1 MHALPPGH
9 LRLVH
14 ISDTHLLRD
23 GGLHQGVVDTG
34 AALDRVLAEAA
45 RIPDVRLL
53 VGSGDLSED
62 GTPESYALLRERLDP
77 WAASRGAAL
86 VLSPGNH
93 DVRSGFRLVLGD
105 GHGGPGTDD
114 GRDPAAVPPIDGVTV
129 VDGWR
134 VATLDTSVPGKGY
147 GALREQQLDALR
159 ELLATPSD
167 EGTVLVLHHPPVPAP
182 TVLHESLAL
191 QDPGALADIVR
202 GSDVRVILSGHY
214 HHHIVGSCA
223 GVPVLVAPGVANET
237 DVAADPGTERIVRG
251 SGFLVVDVDPAGGVV
266 SVVVRAHAEGD
277 GEEVALLDVELVQR
291 IIAASGAPV
300 AP

>member
-1 MHALPPGH
+1 MHALPAGS

-14 ISDTHLLRD
+14 LSDTHLLRD

-34 AALDRVLAEAA
+34 AALDLVLAEAD

-62 GTPESYALLRERLDP
+62 GTPESYALLRARLDP
-77 WAASRGAAL
+77 WAASRGAAV
-86 VLSPGNH
+86 VLAPGNH

-114 GRDPAAVPPIDGVTV
+114 GRDPAAVPPIDGVTL

-134 VATLDTSVPGKGY
+134 VVTLDTSVPGKGY

-159 ELLATPSD
+159 ELLATPSAH
-167 EGTVLVLHHPPVPAP
+167 GTVLVLHHPPVPAP

-191 QDPGALADIVR
+191 QGPGRLAEIVR

-214 HHHIVGSCA
+214 HHHIVGSLA

-237 DVAADPGTERIVRG
+237 DVAATPGTERIVRG

-266 SVVVRAHAEGD
+266 SVVVRAHAADD
-277 GEEVALLDVELVQR
+277 GEEVAVLDAELVR
-291 IIAASGAPV
+291 RIAAESGAPV

>member
-1 MHALPPGH
+1 MHALPPGS

-14 ISDTHLLRD
+14 LSDTHLLRD
-23 GGLHQGVVDTG
+23 GGLHQGVVDT
-34 AALDRVLAEAA
+34 AVTLDRVLAEAD

-77 WAASRGAAL
+77 WAARRGAAV

-93 DVRSGFRLVLGD
+93 DVRSAFRLVLGD

-114 GRDPAAVPPIDGVTV
+114 GRDPAAVPPIDGVTI

-134 VATLDTSVPGKGY
+134 IATLDTSVPGKGY
-147 GALREQQLDALR
+147 GAFREQQLDALR
-159 ELLATPSD
+159 ELLATPA
-167 EGTVLVLHHPPVPAP
+167 ERGTVLVLHHPPVPAP
-182 TVLHESLAL
+182 TTLHESLAL
-191 QDPGALADIVR
+191 QGPGRLAEIVR

-214 HHHIVGSCA
+214 HHHIVGSLA

-237 DVAADPGTERIVRG
+237 DVAATPGTERVVRG
-251 SGFLVVDVDPAGGVV
+251 SGFLVVDVGAAGDVV
-266 SVVVRAHAEGD
+266 SVVVRAHAADD
-277 GEEVALLDVELVQR
+277 GEVVAVLDEALVQR
-291 IIAASGAPV
+291 VIAEAGAPV
-300 AP
+300 LP